1 VKGILERLYKA
12 AQDETRTSHA
22 LNQYNYKRLL
32 EMIDSQRDG
41 HYSEKEYLQ
50 AVHNVSYRDY
60 LYRIIVKHAS
70 EWYYGKDD
78 PLWKTY
84 LDTLTL
90 DAPQW
95 KTYIEALIDNMTWM
109 KKVDGMGPEPWHMHP
124 VVFLSAFNSIAC
136 DCETLYAAKFKVT
149 KLGAQYG
156 PIYRGEMTLGN
167 YPRWDKLI
175 AQGKIT
181 VAEKK
186 ILIAM
191 SENEGNLDA
200 LHSYDSEVVTAGAM
214 QKTVKDEID
223 FEGEGELSRQL
234 AKFRDLHPDLYESHV
249 EYCGWSVEG
258 SGASAVIYYRDKV
271 LTLGNRITSK
281 GLKTLLRQGCNKNTY
296 GKEVYNKPLAA
307 LLKVLLLPEYLD
319 LQVLDFIDRLHEAET
334 EVVLS
339 TGNKKIKDF
348 VKSDF
353 GRAVVLDHSVNRP
366 KRVVRDFKQAIENFY
381 THHPTISLD
390 PKTWMG
396 EHASYET
403 MLLEEYKLTRKMTNS
418 IRRFDKLKGKL

>member
-1 VKGILERLYKA
+1 
-12 AQDETRTSHA
+12 
-22 LNQYNYKRLL
+22 
-32 EMIDSQRDG
+32 
-41 HYSEKEYLQ
+41 
-50 AVHNVSYRDY
+50 
-60 LYRIIVKHAS
+60 
-70 EWYYGKDD
+70 
-78 PLWKTY
+78 
-84 LDTLTL
+84 
-90 DAPQW
+90 
-95 KTYIEALIDNMTWM
+95 M

-124 VVFLSAFNSIAC
+124 VVFMSAFNSIAC